1 MIILDGRQM
10 KDPGQTH
17 AYLKKQM
24 NLPFYYGCN
33 LDALYDILTAVG
45 EGEEIYLFHGNRVL
59 INMPEY
65 GRNLIQVFK
74 DAQEENENLRFW
86 TNVGKEVL

>member
-10 KDPGQTH
+10 KNLGETH
-17 AYLKKQM
+17 AYLKRQM

-33 LDALYDILTAVG
+33 LDALYDVLTAMD

-59 INMPEY
+59 MYMPEY
-65 GRNLIQVFK
+65 GRKLIQVFK
-74 DAQEENENLRFW
+74 DAQEENENFKFW